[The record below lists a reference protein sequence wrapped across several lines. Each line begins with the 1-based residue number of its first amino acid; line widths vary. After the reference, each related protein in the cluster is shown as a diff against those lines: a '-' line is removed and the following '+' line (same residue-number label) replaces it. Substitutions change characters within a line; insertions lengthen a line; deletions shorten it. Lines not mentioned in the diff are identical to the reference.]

1 LFDIVGVFVDAFP
14 NPSGGF
20 HFGGLFGGSAYR
32 LQDQFDGD
40 RQSTGWGAA
49 GWVGYGFW
57 IGSEWSLGG
66 IARVSGGIT
75 KSTFDMPI
83 QNTATSVD
91 EQASSKAFSI
101 LFTALYH

>member
-1 LFDIVGVFVDAFP
+1 MLRW
-14 NPSGGF
+14 SYK
-20 HFGGLFGGSAYR
+20 SAYN
-32 LQDQFDGD
+32 LDQDFGEN
-40 RQSTGWGAA
+40 RQSNGWGAA

-66 IARVSGGIT
+66 MARVSGGIT
-75 KSTFDMPI
+75 KSTFDTPI
-83 QNTATSVD
+83 NGTTTSVE